1 MIFSKTVYAS
11 LLVSA
16 LAILSSSP
24 SAEAHSWA
32 ACINWKF
39 NNKNKP
45 DWSDKGGKCLG
56 YARRYPYRK
65 VFYSLDSASPSRHYQ
80 QPKNGPPCS
89 DTIHG
94 VDGDVGS
101 DERRANPISKAYN
114 GQYGPMTTTRVGDTL
129 CVRWPAK
136 NHAKANEDDTVVLIN
151 LAKKVGKDPSQK
163 SLDKS
168 NVAELPYKNCN
179 KGKNP
184 DQLPCG
190 GCFKIPA
197 RAPGIYLLQWRW
209 MLNPGEWYTSCA
221 TRMLEKP
228 AVWLF

>member
-16 LAILSSSP
+16 VAILSSSP

-32 ACINWKF
+32 ACVNWKF
-39 NNKNKP
+39 NNKNKE

-56 YARRYPYRK
+56 YARRYPYRHA
-65 VFYSLDSASPSRHYQ
+65 FYSLDSESPSRHYQ
-80 QPKNGPPCS
+80 QPKNGPACS
-89 DTIHG
+89 DMKHG

-101 DERRANPISKAYN
+101 DERRANPISNAYN
-114 GQYGPMTTTRVGDTL
+114 GQYGPMTTTRVGNTL

-136 NHAKANEDDTVVLIN
+136 NHAKDNEDDTVVLIN
-151 LAKKVGKDPSQK
+151 LAKKSGKDPSQK

-168 NVAELPYKNCN
+168 NVAKLRYKNCG
-179 KGKNP
+179 KGKNS
-184 DQLPCG
+184 DRLPCG
-190 GCFKIPA
+190 GCFPVPP

-221 TRMLEKP
+221 DIEIKK
-228 AVWLF
+228 